1 MQFASRFRGRALR
14 LLQSVEGNGFEAWRL
29 ICRECES
36 RAIPRRL
43 VMLQELLRPHFGFA
57 AEMKSDFLNLERDVS
72 LIAVSLRHLLKG
84 FRRYMLMSAHLYGED
99 YGRLR
104 DMVMSFVDGEQAG
117 GLDDAA
123 VPMDVDAVLQTGKG
137 GGKGDRPR
145 TAMKDDICRLCQKRG
160 HWAKDCR
167 SKGRGKGRGKGKS
180 KDRDV
185 EMRPADR
192 IQSPQSAVPC
202 KRNCATKREDAVGG
216 RRMMAEVVERDTA
229 VVSKFLGVKDQSCD
243 AGSPAPGGAN
253 PAASARGQSLAQ
265 ALGCGYRE
273 PVPCVPA
280 RVRAASWPRCA
291 WSWSPPSDRDMC
303 IDSTFLAHDGFA
315 SAARSL

>member
-1 MQFASRFRGRALR
+1 MLD
-14 LLQSVEGNGFEAWRL
+14 
-29 ICRECES
+29 RE
-36 RAIPRRL
+36 L
-43 VMLQELLRPHFGFA
+43 
-57 AEMKSDFLNLERDVS
+57 
-72 LIAVSLRHLLKG
+72 LIAVSLKPLLKDV
-84 FRRYMLMSAHLYGED
+84 RRYMLMSAHLYGED
-99 YGRLR
+99 YGKFR
-104 DMVMSFVDGEQAG
+104 DMVMSCVDGEQAG

-167 SKGRGKGRGKGKS
+167 SKGRGRGKS

-202 KRNCATKREDAVGG
+202 ERNCATKREDAVGG
-216 RRMMAEVVERDTA
+216 RRMMAEVVERGTA
-229 VVSKFLGVKDQSCD
+229 AVSKFLGVKDRSCD
-243 AGSPAPGGAN
+243 AGSLAPGGAN

-291 WSWSPPSDRDMC
+291 WSWSPPSDRDRC
-303 IDSTFLAHDGFA
+303 IDSTFVAQDGFA
-315 SAARSL
+315 SAARSS